1 MLGGQAAGIE
11 PGTDQEP
18 HHDSHHLAS
27 TYVIAD
33 PYNKQGG
40 IIIPILEL
48 INGGLEKGEHLSKL
62 RELESAKVGICTWI
76 CLPSGADHLTAPY
89 HPHPSII
96 LSSLENTTVRH
107 EDLIKTPDLV
117 PGPYNP
123 NPCVYAVHLF
133 APVLGQL
140 QTLRPA
146 LPSMWL
152 APCPA
157 LRRPEVSSLGWLGL
171 EEACDNQVSSHY

>member
-76 CLPSGADHLTAPY
+76 CLPSGPDHLTAPY

-123 NPCVYAVHLF
+123 NPCVCCASICTCAWTTPNLKTSSSFHV
-133 APVLGQL
+133 AGP
-140 QTLRPA
+140 
-146 LPSMWL
+146 LP
-152 APCPA
+152 CTQ
-157 LRRPEVSSLGWLGL
+157 
-171 EEACDNQVSSHY
+171 EA